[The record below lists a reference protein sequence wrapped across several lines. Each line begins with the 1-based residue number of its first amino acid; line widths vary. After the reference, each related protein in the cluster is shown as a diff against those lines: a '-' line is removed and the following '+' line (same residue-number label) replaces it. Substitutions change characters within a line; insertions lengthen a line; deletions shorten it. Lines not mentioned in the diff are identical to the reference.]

1 MPDAKT
7 VKDPSH
13 SEAQL
18 AHVAMLY
25 YREGLTQSEIAQ
37 RIGLSRATIVNY
49 LRLARDLGI
58 VDIRIR
64 GESFTASPLSRKLT
78 EQYGLTDCYIAHDDL
93 EPQNEEA
100 ALERVAQLAASA
112 MRDLLEPRDKLG
124 VAWGE
129 TVQHVARKFPNGPV
143 PNLTVYQLIGSMD
156 FNALFA
162 PEACTI
168 EIGRR
173 TLAPCRTL
181 HAPAVV
187 SSDALASQLRK
198 EPIIARQLEALS
210 QLTKA
215 LFSVGSL
222 SHPLTLVGSGMAT
235 QEELDAY
242 VAMGAKGVFW
252 GHFFDQDGKALD
264 GPLTG
269 RLIGASLDD
278 LRAIDV
284 RMLVACGQSKREAI
298 QAAMRGGYATHLV
311 TDEET
316 ASWLLRAP

>member
-1 MPDAKT
+1 MPDGKTAKEAN
-7 VKDPSH
+7 H

-78 EQYGLTDCYIAHDDL
+78 ERYGLTDCYIAHDDV
-93 EPQNEEA
+93 EPQRSEA
-100 ALERVAQLAASA
+100 MLERVGQLAASA

-124 VAWGE
+124 IAWGE
-129 TVQHVARKFPNGPV
+129 TIQHVANTFPNGPV
-143 PNLTVYQLIGSMD
+143 PGLTCYQLIGSMD

-168 EIGRR
+168 EIARR

-187 SSDALASQLRK
+187 SSVDLAAQLRK
-198 EPIIARQLEALS
+198 EPIIARQLNELAD
-210 QLTKA
+210 LTKA

-235 QEELDAY
+235 QDELDTY
-242 VAMGAKGVFW
+242 LAMGAKGVFW
-252 GHFFDQDGKALD
+252 GHFFDKDGNGLN

-269 RLIGASLDD
+269 RLIGASLDQ
-278 LRAIDV
+278 LRAITM
-284 RMLVACGQSKREAI
+284 RMLVACGKSKREAI
-298 QAAMRGGYATHLV
+298 KAALHGGFATHLV
-311 TDEET
+311 TDEDT
-316 ASWLLRAP
+316 ASWLLR